1 MESPV
6 PAPASRKF
14 AGRRLVLIVDDDP
27 VMRTLC
33 AISLNISGLVVR
45 EAPDGETALARARS
59 ECPDLVLTDVK
70 MPGLDGFELAQA
82 LRDDVRTRQVPL
94 IFLSGETGKGNR
106 ARADELGALA
116 YVTKPF
122 DPSTLASLV
131 EVALS
136 RPGVAAVR

>member
-1 MESPV
+1 MESAV
-6 PAPASRKF
+6 PAPASRTF
-14 AGRRLVLIVDDDP
+14 SGRRLVLIVDDDP

-33 AISLNISGLVVR
+33 AISLHFEGLVVL
-45 EAPDGETALARARS
+45 EAPDGRTALAQARS

-70 MPGLDGFELAQA
+70 MPGLDGFELAEA

-94 IFLSGETGKGNR
+94 IFLSGETGTGNR

-131 EVALS
+131 EIALS
-136 RPGVAAVR
+136 RPAVAAGR

>member
-1 MESPV
+1 MES
-6 PAPASRKF
+6 APSASASRRF

-45 EAPDGETALARARS
+45 EAPDGETALAQARS

-70 MPGLDGFELAQA
+70 MPGLDGFELAEA

-94 IFLSGETGKGNR
+94 IFLSGETGTGNR

-131 EVALS
+131 EIALS
-136 RPGVAAVR
+136 RPAVAAGR